1 MADESKSPE
10 RTREGGGDVTGE
22 RARKAGRAF
31 VRELLVPIV
40 LALFFIQFVVQA
52 FKIPSA
58 SMERSLLIGD
68 FLLGLKF
75 VYGAPIP
82 FTNARLPALTDPK
95 PGDVLIFRYPGD
107 PTHPEGNPER
117 YAFVANLFLFGNLY
131 WDRTPGP
138 GEKRLVWYA
147 PKDFIKRAVAQSGET
162 LEIEGASLRVDGRPV
177 ALPPEGLYT
186 AGTGARRLSDPV
198 RDHLR
203 VRLPMPGETIA
214 LDTLSLTQM
223 TWLRSLA
230 LQENPGSAVE
240 LVLDLYRDG
249 ALANDHVM
257 PVVTGDAFNP
267 GHHAALFYL
276 GLPREEVATPGT
288 GSGGAVRAYNV
299 PFSRVREAARTGF
312 LRGADLMPPHM
323 RDDGWRRTEFN
334 EYYMGAY
341 LELFADNLR
350 AADQG
355 FTIRPTLVIDGVA
368 SDRYTVRHPVYF
380 MMGDNRDNSSDSRY
394 WGYLSR
400 THVKAQA
407 LIVYYSFENANR
419 GFSFINPLSWLTIPF
434 KIRWTRLGLI
444 ID

>member
-10 RTREGGGDVTGE
+10 ARSGEGDVPGGRT
-22 RARKAGRAF
+22 RKAGRAF

-95 PGDVLIFRYPGD
+95 PDDVLIFRYPGD
-107 PTHPEGNPER
+107 PTHPEGDPER

-147 PKDFIKRAVAQSGET
+147 PKDFIKRAVAQSGQT
-162 LEIEGASLRVDGRPV
+162 LEIEGTSVRVDGRTVP
-177 ALPPEGLYT
+177 LPPEGLYT
-186 AGTGARRLSDPV
+186 AGTGTRRLYDPV
-198 RDHLR
+198 RDHLNVR
-203 VRLPMPGETIA
+203 VPAPGETIV
-214 LDTLSLTQM
+214 LDTVSLTQM
-223 TWLRSLA
+223 TWIRSLA
-230 LQENPGSAVE
+230 IQENPGSKVE
-240 LVLDLYRDG
+240 LVLDLYRNG
-249 ALANDHVM
+249 VLANDHVM
-257 PVVTGDAFNP
+257 PVVTGDVFNP

-276 GLPREEVATPGT
+276 GLPREEVATPGS

-299 PFSRVREAARTGF
+299 PFSRVRDAARTGY
-312 LRGADLMPPHM
+312 LRGTDLVPPHM
-323 RDDGWRRTEFN
+323 RDAGWRRSEFN
-334 EYYMGAY
+334 EYYMGSY

-350 AADQG
+350 DADEG
-355 FTIRPTLVIDGVA
+355 FTIRPSLVIDGVA
-368 SDRYTVRHPVYF
+368 SDRYTVREPVYF
-380 MMGDNRDNSSDSRY
+380 MMGDSRDNSSDSRY
-394 WGYLSR
+394 WGFLSR
-400 THVKAQA
+400 NNVKAKA
-407 LIVYYSFENANR
+407 LIVYYSFDNDNR
-419 GFSFINPLSWLTIPF
+419 SFSFANPFSWFTIPF